1 MDIFENKMKT
11 MYSNFAAEYDKKVTE
26 GDISMYGS
34 TVCNEKDI
42 GEVSKLLHTQEKVT
56 QLGRKLNLS
65 QDVLTQCLNSAR
77 GTASASELTL
87 AQAYTQNVLHKW
99 ISLKKE
105 NATWIRLLRKFKAI
119 DPDVAQNI
127 KIILLRHKVQK
138 HGSFA

>member
-1 MDIFENKMKT
+1 MKT

-26 GDISMYGS
+26 GDINMYGS

-87 AQAYTQNVLHKW
+87 AQAYTQNVLHTW
-99 ISLKKE
+99 IGLKKE
-105 NATWIRLLRKFKAI
+105 NATWIRLFKKFKEI
-119 DPDVAQNI
+119 DPDAAQKI
-127 KIILLRHKVQK
+127 KSILLRLKV
-138 HGSFA
+138 

>member
-1 MDIFENKMKT
+1 MKT

-65 QDVLTQCLNSAR
+65 QDVLTQCLDSAR
-77 GTASASELTL
+77 GTASAGELTL

-127 KIILLRHKVQK
+127 KIILLRHKV
-138 HGSFA
+138 

>member
-1 MDIFENKMKT
+1 MKT

-26 GDISMYGS
+26 GDISLHGS
-34 TVCNEKDI
+34 TVYNEEDI

-56 QLGRKLNLS
+56 QLGRRLNLS
-65 QDVLTQCLNSAR
+65 QDMLTQCLNSASS
-77 GTASASELTL
+77 TASASELTL